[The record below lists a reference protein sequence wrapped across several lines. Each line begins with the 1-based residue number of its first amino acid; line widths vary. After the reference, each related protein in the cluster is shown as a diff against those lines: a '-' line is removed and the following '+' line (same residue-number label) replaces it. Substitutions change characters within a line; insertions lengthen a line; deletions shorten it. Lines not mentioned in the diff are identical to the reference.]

1 MDIGLAS
8 DIGTLARLPK
18 LTGNQSLVHELAY
31 TARPFSANEAEKMG
45 LVSKVV
51 EGGRDEVVKAALET
65 AKVIAAK
72 SPIAIVG
79 TKRTLLHSRDH
90 TYVLDTSRSCTD
102 GADMRDDRVQENLEY
117 VATWNAAMLH
127 STVSGVFGIDGYA
140 TGALRQQGVLVGCSG
155 VY

>member
-51 EGGRDEVVKAALET
+51 EGGKDEVVKAALET

-72 SPIAIVG
+72 SPIAIGCGRMGV
-79 TKRTLLHSRDH
+79 
-90 TYVLDTSRSCTD
+90 VL
-102 GADMRDDRVQENLEY
+102 GAQWLGIGLVMWLILSLSEG
-117 VATWNAAMLH
+117 NAW
-127 STVSGVFGIDGYA
+127 
-140 TGALRQQGVLVGCSG
+140 VGCSSLG
-155 VY
+155 PELFLLGWLT